1 MASNFLIRTDYQ
13 ALFKIQ
19 INLINNLKRKNKILI
34 NRLNQTERDNKKLEA
49 ELRGNYDR
57 RTSRI

>member
-1 MASNFLIRTDYQ
+1 MASKFLIRTDYQ

-49 ELRGNYDR
+49 ELRG
-57 RTSRI
+57 

>member
-1 MASNFLIRTDYQ
+1 MAKIDYQ

-49 ELRGNYDR
+49 ELRGDYGRNK
-57 RTSRI
+57 